1 MHSFNINK
9 SGVTGPGWQEGAT
22 STSMEV
28 TSAANLV
35 ALAAWVTWEGKEDQ
49 EFEDGC
55 CLVLAEVAVDFR
67 PGENDLI
74 CCVPLLS
81 WLPLIKAL
89 KKPSSFKYV
98 LKC

>member
-1 MHSFNINK
+1 MDK
-9 SGVTGPGWQEGAT
+9 SRVTGSGWQESAT

-35 ALAAWVTWEGKEDQ
+35 ALAPWLTLEGKEEQ

-55 CLVLAEVAVDFR
+55 CLERAEVTADFR
-67 PGENDLI
+67 PGKNDLI
-74 CCVPLLS
+74 YCVPSLS

-89 KKPSSFKYV
+89 KKLSSFKYV